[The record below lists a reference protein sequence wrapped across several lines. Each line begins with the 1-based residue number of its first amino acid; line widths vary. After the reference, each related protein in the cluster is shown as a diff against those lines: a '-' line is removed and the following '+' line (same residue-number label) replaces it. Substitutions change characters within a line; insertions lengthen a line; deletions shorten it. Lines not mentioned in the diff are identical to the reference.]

1 MTYWFYDLTRFVLW
15 LMFRLGF
22 GLDVRGQEHIPKR
35 GAFIVASNHV
45 SFLDPP
51 LIGVACPRRLLFM
64 ARADLFRHPILGAFL
79 RGVHV
84 IPIVRGESDVSAI
97 RVVVARLRQGQAI
110 GIFPEGGRQP
120 SGQLGTARRG
130 VGLLAMMAQVPI
142 IPAVVA
148 GTYEALPR
156 EARRL
161 HRSKIRVAFGP
172 PIPYTDASPSSPS
185 AVETGRSSGAP
196 QERARRH
203 HEALAEAV
211 SAQWRHLAIRIAF
224 ANHTAASP
232 HAHD

>member
-1 MTYWFYDLTRFVLW
+1 MAYWFYDLTRFVLW
-15 LMFRLGF
+15 LIFRLGF
-22 GLDVRGQEHIPKR
+22 GLEVQGQAHIPKR

-51 LIGVACPRRLLFM
+51 LIGVACPRRLRFM

-79 RGVHV
+79 RGVLV

-120 SGQLGTARRG
+120 SGHLGTARRG
-130 VGLLAMMAQVPI
+130 VGLLAMTAQVPI

-156 EARRL
+156 QARWPR
-161 HRSKIRVAFGP
+161 RAKIRVAFGP
-172 PIPYTDASPSSPS
+172 PIPYTILSPSSLS
-185 AVETGRSSGAP
+185 AGTAGPSSGAP
-196 QERARRH
+196 QERARRY

-211 SAQWRHLAIRIAF
+211 SAQWRHLASELRK
-224 ANHTAASP
+224 HHGEGHP
-232 HAHD
+232 